1 MCIWESLDK
10 ILYDWIWSC
19 VRFAV
24 RTNLKRFAICWSM
37 QTVVCKAV
45 IAYWSGRF
53 VLHLVSRRYQQA
65 VVKPRHNAYVLKS
78 KFVLFLFRL
87 NLVGI
92 KKKPR
97 KTAYNTYHSIYI
109 LLQRQQEK
117 NEEKKCTYDT
127 IYLRCAVSHEAM
139 KKKANLIELI
149 TFPTSSNG
157 RLYK

>member
-1 MCIWESLDK
+1 MFSVLPISISLIYFLCVLINTCRFISQEREWSHQRVLNYCLFSPAKYCFWTNSILLEMCIWESLDK

-78 KFVLFLFRL
+78 KFVLFLFCL

-92 KKKPR
+92 KKKKR
-97 KTAYNTYHSIYI
+97 
-109 LLQRQQEK
+109 
-117 NEEKKCTYDT
+117 
-127 IYLRCAVSHEAM
+127 
-139 KKKANLIELI
+139 
-149 TFPTSSNG
+149 
-157 RLYK
+157 